1 MQATR
6 VQCGGQSRCLP
17 ADSGAQQSVM
27 CSSTQLVHGKSY
39 NTCYVFPW
47 FDTTGDAF
55 FRLQYRPRFLPPCR
69 HSQTTSDRPPARQWC
84 AERILR
90 SRHSTNDVPERIPK
104 SVVIR
109 TSHNITARSAQL
121 SVWWRQPC
129 NCQESGLPESFWM
142 SPGNRMIS

>member
-1 MQATR
+1 M
-6 VQCGGQSRCLP
+6 
-17 ADSGAQQSVM
+17 ADRAAAFRQTPVP
-27 CSSTQLVHGKSY
+27 SSQLCARAHNSFTENRIILVTFFHGLTPQETPFFAF
-39 NTCYVFPW
+39 NTVPGF
-47 FDTTGDAF
+47 
-55 FRLQYRPRFLPPCR
+55 CR
-69 HSQTTSDRPPARQWC
+69 HVDTHKTTSDGPPARQWC

-90 SRHSTNDVPERIPK
+90 SRHSTNDVPELIPK